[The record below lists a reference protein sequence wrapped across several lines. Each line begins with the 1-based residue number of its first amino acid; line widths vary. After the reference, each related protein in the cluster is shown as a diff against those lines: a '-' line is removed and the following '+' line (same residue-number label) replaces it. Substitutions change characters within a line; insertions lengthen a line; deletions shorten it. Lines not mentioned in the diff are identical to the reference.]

1 MGQHFSAMADYSIF
15 DKHKQSKSSHNGL
28 PSFTDDPFSAMADC
42 YRVFSKPKPS
52 KSRDNRLLDSTTT
65 TLALTTLATVAV
77 SALVY
82 YRTRFDDHLDDEIDK
97 DHEDQEEEKRQVYP
111 PVSDLLVVSKTPN
124 MDFIFN
130 EGDGRQQQQHKILL
144 VGEGDFSFSASLASS
159 SPSASNMV
167 ATSLNSRDA
176 TEMVKHDALS
186 GMLFDRIIFNFPHA
200 GFFEDDSTESQL
212 RRNQMLVALFFEN
225 AKKMLKAGGEIHV
238 THKCSYFFQRWNIQV
253 LASNVGLRLIE
264 EVPFNFRDYPGY
276 HTKYGFRVKCMVL
289 LVSGHP
295 LVIEPHPPSIDAL
308 VAAWLPATKGHGIA
322 GVLSGDCC
330 FTGKLPR
337 TWFKTLDQ
345 LPMNVGDP
353 LYPFSY
359 GLTMNPIE
367 SN

>member
-52 KSRDNRLLDSTTT
+52 KSRDNRLLDITTT

-97 DHEDQEEEKRQVYP
+97 DHEDQEEERRQVYP
-111 PVSDLLVVSKTPN
+111 PVSDLLVVNKTPN

-130 EGDGRQQQQHKILL
+130 EGDGRQQQHKILL

-167 ATSLNSRDA
+167 ATSLNSRDFLYRNYRNAMENINELRRKGCTIMHGIDA
-176 TEMVKHDALS
+176 TKMAKHDALS
-186 GMLFDRIIFNFPHA
+186 GMLFDQIIFNFPLA
-200 GFFEDDSTESQL
+200 GFFEDKSTESQI
-212 RRNQMLVALFFEN
+212 RRHQMLVASFFEN
-225 AKKMLKAGGEIHV
+225 AKKMLKEGGEIHV
-238 THKCSYFFQRWNIQV
+238 THKCQGFFKRWNIQV

-264 EVPFNFRDYPGY
+264 EVPFNLRDYPGY
-276 HTKYGFRVKCMVL
+276 HTKYGFGGGK
-289 LVSGHP
+289 
-295 LVIEPHPPSIDAL
+295 DF
-308 VAAWLPATKGHGIA
+308 
-322 GVLSGDCC
+322 DCKDSKIYKFGC
-330 FTGKLPR
+330 
-337 TWFKTLDQ
+337 
-345 LPMNVGDP
+345 
-353 LYPFSY
+353 
-359 GLTMNPIE
+359 
-367 SN
+367 

>member
-167 ATSLNSRDA
+167 ATSLNSRDFLYRNYRNAMDNINELRRKGCTIMHGIDA

-212 RRNQMLVALFFEN
+212 RNQMLVALFFEN

-276 HTKYGFRVKCMVL
+276 HTKYGFRGDKNFNCN
-289 LVSGHP
+289 
-295 LVIEPHPPSIDAL
+295 PS
-308 VAAWLPATKGHGIA
+308 
-322 GVLSGDCC
+322 
-330 FTGKLPR
+330 
-337 TWFKTLDQ
+337 KTYKF
-345 LPMNVGDP
+345 G
-353 LYPFSY
+353 F
-359 GLTMNPIE
+359 
-367 SN
+367 